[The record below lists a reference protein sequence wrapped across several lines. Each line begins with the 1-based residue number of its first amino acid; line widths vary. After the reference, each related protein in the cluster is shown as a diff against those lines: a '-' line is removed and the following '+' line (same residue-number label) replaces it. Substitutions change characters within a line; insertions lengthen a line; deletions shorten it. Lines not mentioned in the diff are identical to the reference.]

1 MHSNS
6 RIRGQ
11 SKTLTIEEL
20 LLNEVEDNVK
30 NYADQGECYWPSW
43 TINSLQDLHNSS
55 RHMKAEFNNCFIIF
69 YFLIDFFQNISL
81 FLGTVSGYKQMFFW
95 QMLLKK

>member
-1 MHSNS
+1 MHSYS
-6 RIRGQ
+6 RIGGQ

-20 LLNEVEDNVK
+20 LNEVEDNV
-30 NYADQGECYWPSW
+30 NYADQGEYHRPSW
-43 TINSLQDLHNSS
+43 IINRLQDLHNSS
-55 RHMKAEFNNCFIIF
+55 RHMKAGFNNCFIIF

-81 FLGTVSGYKQMFFW
+81 FLGLFSGYKQMFFL